1 MPLDIFPCSLHRKPK
16 ISTGRKT
23 EQAALIIFCCWS
35 IPLFINN
42 QQRNSHMA
50 NSLLTINMIT
60 REAVRLWKNTNA
72 FIQNIEQQYDDS
84 FAKVGAKIG
93 TQLRVRLP
101 NDYTVRTGAAAQIQD
116 TTEQSTT
123 LVVATQQGVDVSF
136 SSVDRTMSLD
146 DYSERVLAPCI
157 NNLAGAIAAN
167 IMSGVEGGIC
177 NLVSNTDSNGNII
190 SPILSTF
197 LNAGAT
203 LDTNSAPTGRRKIV
217 NDPFTQARTV
227 GTLTGLLNPITDI
240 SRQYTTGTMA
250 QAIGFEWMM
259 DQTVLKHTTGTLSAG
274 TVSGGGQTGLTV
286 TVTGTTGTLVIGDI
300 ITFANVNAVNRI
312 TKTTTGQLRQF
323 VVTAAATSGFTSIS
337 IYPAIVPPVGGNQ
350 VQYQTTD
357 SSPANGAAITLAT
370 PASSIFR
377 KNIAYTPEAITMATA
392 DLVLPQQGIVEGAR
406 ESFDNI
412 SMRMITDYTV
422 GTDQL
427 ITRLDVLYGYLYVR
441 PEWACVICDAI

>member
-1 MPLDIFPCSLHRKPK
+1 
-16 ISTGRKT
+16 
-23 EQAALIIFCCWS
+23 
-35 IPLFINN
+35 
-42 QQRNSHMA
+42 
-50 NSLLTINMIT
+50 MIT

-72 FIQNIEQQYDDS
+72 FIQNIDQQYDDS

-101 NDYTVRTGAAAQIQD
+101 NDYTVRTGSAAQIQD

-123 LVVATQQGVDVSF
+123 LVVATQKGVDVSF

-157 NNLAGAIAAN
+157 NNLAGAIAAD
-167 IMSGVEGGIC
+167 IMSGVEGGVC

-190 SPILSTF
+190 SPILTTF
-197 LNAGAT
+197 LNAGAS

-227 GTLTGLLNPITDI
+227 GTLSGLLNPITDI

-250 QAIGFEWMM
+250 QAVGFEWMM
-259 DQTVLKHTTGTLSAG
+259 DQTVIKHTTGTFSAG
-274 TVSGGGQTGLTV
+274 GTVNGAGQTGLTL
-286 TVTGTTGTLVIGDI
+286 TVNAITGTLALGDI
-300 ITFANVNAVNRI
+300 ITIANVNAVNRI
-312 TKTTTGQLRQF
+312 TKQTTGQLRQF
-323 VVTAAATSGFTSIS
+323 VVTAPVATNGTSIS
-337 IYPAIVPPVGGNQ
+337 IYPAIVPPVGGNP
-350 VQYQTTD
+350 VQYQTVD
-357 SSPANGAAITLAT
+357 SSPANGAAVVLAT
-370 PASSIFR
+370 PASAMFR
-377 KNIAYTPEAITMATA
+377 KNLAYTPEAITMATA

-441 PEWACVICDAI
+441 PEWAVIICDSI

>member
-1 MPLDIFPCSLHRKPK
+1 
-16 ISTGRKT
+16 
-23 EQAALIIFCCWS
+23 
-35 IPLFINN
+35 
-42 QQRNSHMA
+42 MA
-50 NSLLTINMIT
+50 NSILTINMIT

-72 FIQNIEQQYDDS
+72 FIQNIDQQYDDS

-116 TTEQSTT
+116 TNEQSTT
-123 LVVATQQGVDVSF
+123 LVVATQKGVDVSF

-157 NNLAGAIAAN
+157 NNLAGAIAAD
-167 IMSGVEGGIC
+167 IMSGVEGGVC

-190 SPILSTF
+190 SPILATF

-203 LDTNSAPTGRRKIV
+203 LDSNSAPTGRRKIV
-217 NDPFTQARTV
+217 NDPYTQARTV
-227 GTLTGLLNPITDI
+227 GTLSGLLNPITDI

-250 QAIGFEWMM
+250 QAVGFEWMM
-259 DQTVLKHTTGTLSAG
+259 DQTVIKHVTGSFSAG
-274 TVSGGGQTGLTV
+274 TINGANQTGLTIAV
-286 TVTGTTGTLVIGDI
+286 NAITGTLALGDI
-300 ITFANVNAVNRI
+300 ITFANVNAVNRV
-312 TKTTTGQLRQF
+312 TKQTTGQLRQF
-323 VVTAAATSGFTSIS
+323 VVTAPVATNGTSIS
-337 IYPAIVPPVGGNQ
+337 IYPAIVPPTSSGGQ

-357 SSPANGAAITLAT
+357 SSPANGAAIVLAT

-377 KNIAYTPEAITMATA
+377 KNLAYTPEAITMATA

-441 PEWACVICDAI
+441 PEWAVAIADAI